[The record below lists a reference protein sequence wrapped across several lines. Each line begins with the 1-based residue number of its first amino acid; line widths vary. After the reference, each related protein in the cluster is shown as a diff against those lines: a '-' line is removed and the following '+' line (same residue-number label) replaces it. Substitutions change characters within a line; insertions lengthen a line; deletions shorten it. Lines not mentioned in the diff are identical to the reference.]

1 MRGSL
6 ARAGLEGTH
15 AQARVALGHGGADI
29 CLRGGLLKGTLH
41 EVFPAVAGDEAVAAG
56 FVVALAAR
64 AAESRRILW
73 LRPDFAALEHGEISA
88 TGLLELGLDPG
99 RFLLL
104 RAPDVTAVLRAGV
117 DALSCAALGA
127 LVIEI
132 PGSPRV
138 LDLSASRRFVLAAQ
152 ESGVTAFLMRLDA
165 EAEPSAAETRWLV
178 RAASSHA
185 ITFPPPRAG
194 EVRPKAEEGGVVV
207 RTSPS
212 ARFAGTSPAR
222 GGGNVSGGG
231 WGWGH
236 PRFDAELVRNRHGR
250 TGHWLMEWNC
260 DDRLFQAADS
270 GAVVSAALDR
280 PAAAQNAQIA

>member
-1 MRGSL
+1 MNAAAEKIAFLRGSL

-64 AAESRRILW
+64 AAEGRRILW

-165 EAEPSAAETRWLV
+165 EAEASAAETRWLV
-178 RAASSHA
+178 RAAQS
-185 ITFPPPRAG
+185 RA
-194 EVRPKAEEGGVVV
+194 
-207 RTSPS
+207 PS
-212 ARFAGTSPAR
+212 APLAALRRAR
-222 GGGNVSGGG
+222 RSGSGHLPHASHGGGNNHGGG
-231 WGWGH
+231 WDWGC
-236 PRFDAELVRNRHGR
+236 PRFEAELVRNRHGR

-260 DDRLFQAADS
+260 DDRFFQAADS
-270 GAVVSAALDR
+270 GAVVSAVADR